1 MRKWYNN
8 GTEEKLVQ
16 DGEFPGDGF
25 VRGRINT
32 ESDETRK
39 KKSEH
44 CWTRN
49 ASKEQMEL
57 RNSKISATKRNK
69 SKEEKEAYSKAISEA
84 RKGKGTG
91 ITPWN
96 KGKVGV
102 QVAWNKGLSTGS
114 NWNEFSAKKAFD
126 TKIRN
131 GSFKKVDTIAEIE
144 LYNILLKFFEK
155 DDIVHPY
162 RDEERYPFNCD
173 FYIRSLD
180 LFIELNRFWTHGG
193 RPFDPDDERC
203 KEQLSLWEERAKTS
217 QFFKNAIDT
226 WTVRDVKKFSVAKDN
241 KLNYICFYK
250 ESSTTIESILTEYIS
265 KIENQV
271 EYTPSGCGSA
281 EHLEKD
287 EDIVSSHWQ

>member
-25 VRGRINT
+25 IRGRIKT

-44 CWTRN
+44 CWTRT
-49 ASKEQMEL
+49 ASKEQMER
-57 RNSKISATKRNK
+57 RNAKISATKQNK
-69 SKEEKEAYSKAISEA
+69 SKEEKESYSKSISES

-91 ITPWN
+91 KVPWN

-126 TKIRN
+126 TKLHN
-131 GSFKKVDTIAEIE
+131 GSFKKVDTTAELE
-144 LYNILLKFFEK
+144 LYDILLSIFGKE
-155 DDIVHPY
+155 DIIHPY

-173 FYIRSLD
+173 FYIKSLD
-180 LFIELNRFWTHGG
+180 LFIELNRYWTHGG
-193 RPFDPDDERC
+193 KPFNPYDEDCQR
-203 KEQLSLWEERAKTS
+203 QLELWLKKS
-217 QFFKNAIDT
+217 DSSKFFKNAIDT
-226 WTVRDVKKFSVAKDN
+226 WTVRDVRKFSVAKEN
-241 KLNYICFYK
+241 NLNYICFYK
-250 ESSTTIESILTEYIS
+250 ESSTTIKSILLDYIS
-265 KIENQV
+265 NLGKQV

-281 EHLEKD
+281 EHLE
-287 EDIVSSHWQ
+287 